1 MWSVFQC
8 VTECILNETGILV
21 DRKFMP
27 NVAADMARKA
37 LGPKNV
43 WLLVVEDA
51 LKVCNEHGIK
61 FSRRNANFPNFLL
74 YCINISSL

>member
-1 MWSVFQC
+1 MDSIFQC

-43 WLLVVEDA
+43 WVPVVEDA
-51 LKVCNEHGIK
+51 LKVCNEHGMQ
-61 FSRRNANFPNFLL
+61 L
-74 YCINISSL
+74 INKK

>member
-1 MWSVFQC
+1 MKIEWVRVFQC

-43 WLLVVEDA
+43 WIPVVEDA
-51 LKVCNEHGIK
+51 LKVCNEHGIQ
-61 FSRRNANFPNFLL
+61 FPRL
-74 YCINISSL
+74 YFQNIN